1 MRWTDRNLGSITTGL
16 ALAALLVVLGCSGS
30 EPSAKGPSPT
40 PPEAPVATPDKPL
53 PPEAAAPE
61 EAKAAAAGPVAPTAP
76 AAPNVP
82 AAPAAPAAPAT
93 PAAPVEV
100 GQAAAKSDPFAVPE
114 GSPDVIFE
122 YLQKLQ
128 NLEPPDDPAAMK
140 EHGLK
145 LAGALVTAGERI
157 LRAKPTEEQA
167 EQCVRIKLAGLGILE
182 QLGEEGIQE
191 KRDAVPA
198 ELEAAGFSGLVG
210 LIDEDALMR
219 RFQKL
224 DPDSVVGFAQDLAA
238 HFEKYPPDSNAV
250 RWVLSTLQGAERLAA
265 REEAA
270 GLYERFGKAFVKS
283 EDEMVSRYGAM
294 LTGAARR
301 LRLVGQEMPL
311 EGTTLAG
318 QPLDPNQYKGK
329 VVLVDFWA
337 TWCGPCLEEM
347 VNIRKYYDLYH
358 AKGFEVIGI
367 STDEDRSALEGFL
380 KENELPWTIV
390 FDQAREVDD
399 KEPMALRYGVMGIP
413 CLVLVGKDGKV
424 EALDPRGDELG
435 EKLEELLGKVE
446 PAAAATADPSEK
458 KPEEPKSSPAP
469 DQPKPEAAK
478 SKEVKPGAGG

>member
-1 MRWTDRNLGSITTGL
+1 VRWTDHNLGSITTGL
-16 ALAALLVVLGCSGS
+16 ALAALLVVAGCSGS
-30 EPSAKGPSPT
+30 EPSAKGPAAS
-40 PPEAPVATPDKPL
+40 PPEAPAATPDKPS

-61 EAKAAAAGPVAPTAP
+61 EAQAAAAGPVAPTAP
-76 AAPNVP
+76 AAPG
-82 AAPAAPAAPAT
+82 APAT
-93 PAAPVEV
+93 LPVPAEA
-100 GQAAAKSDPFAVPE
+100 GQTATDKSDPFAVPE
-114 GSPDVIFE
+114 GSPEVIFE

-128 NLEPPDDPAAMK
+128 NLEPPDDPAAMQ
-140 EHGLK
+140 EHGVK
-145 LAGALVTAGERI
+145 LAAALVTAGERI
-157 LRAKPTEEQA
+157 LSSKPSEEQA
-167 EQCVRIKLAGLGILE
+167 EQGVRIKLAGLGILE

-191 KRDAVPA
+191 KRGAVPA
-198 ELEAAGFSGLVG
+198 ELEAAGFGRLVG

-219 RFQKL
+219 RFQQL
-224 DPDSVVGFAQDLAA
+224 DRDSVVDFAQDLAT

-250 RWVLSTLQGAERLAA
+250 RWVLNTLQGAEQTAGG
-265 REEAA
+265 EEAA
-270 GLYERFGKAFVKS
+270 GLYERFGKAFLKS
-283 EDEMVSRYGAM
+283 EDETVSRYGAV
-294 LTGAARR
+294 LSGAARR

-347 VNIRKYYDLYH
+347 VNIRKYYERYH

-367 STDEDRSALEGFL
+367 STDEERSALEAFL

-390 FDQAREVDD
+390 FDQAREVDG

-424 EALDPRGDELG
+424 LALDPRGEELG
-435 EKLEELLGKVE
+435 EKLEELLGKAE
-446 PAAAATADPSEK
+446 PAAAATGPDPPAK
-458 KPEEPKSSPAP
+458 KPEGPESSPAP
-469 DQPKPEAAK
+469 AQTKPEEAE

>member
-1 MRWTDRNLGSITTGL
+1 MRWTERNLGSITAGL
-16 ALAALLVVLGCSGS
+16 ALAALIVVLGCSGS
-30 EPSAKGPSPT
+30 DPSAKGPPPT
-40 PPEAPVATPDKPL
+40 PPEAPAATPDKPP
-53 PPEAAAPE
+53 PPEAAARE

-76 AAPNVP
+76 AAP
-82 AAPAAPAAPAT
+82 AAPVAPAT
-93 PAAPVEV
+93 PAAPAEA

-114 GSPDVIFE
+114 GSPEVIFE
-122 YLQKLQ
+122 YLQGLQ
-128 NLEPPDDPAAMK
+128 NLAPPDDPAAMK

-157 LRAKPTEEQA
+157 LRAKPTKEQA
-167 EQCVRIKLAGLGILE
+167 EQGVRIKLAGLGILE
-182 QLGEEGIQE
+182 QLGEAGIQE

-198 ELEAAGFSGLVG
+198 ELEAAGFGGLVG
-210 LIDEDALMR
+210 LIDEDALKR

-224 DPDSVVGFAQDLAA
+224 NPDSVVGFAQDLAA

-250 RWVLSTLQGAERLAA
+250 RWVLSTLQGAERMAA

-283 EDEMVSRYGAM
+283 EDEMVSRYGAV
-294 LTGAARR
+294 LSGAARR

-367 STDEDRSALEGFL
+367 STDEDRSALEGFF
-380 KENELPWTIV
+380 KENKLPWTIV
-390 FDQAREVDD
+390 FDQAREVEG

-424 EALDPRGDELG
+424 VALDPRGDELG
-435 EKLEELLGKVE
+435 EKLEELLGKAE
-446 PAAAATADPSEK
+446 PAAATPDPSEK

-469 DQPKPEAAK
+469 AQAKPEEAK